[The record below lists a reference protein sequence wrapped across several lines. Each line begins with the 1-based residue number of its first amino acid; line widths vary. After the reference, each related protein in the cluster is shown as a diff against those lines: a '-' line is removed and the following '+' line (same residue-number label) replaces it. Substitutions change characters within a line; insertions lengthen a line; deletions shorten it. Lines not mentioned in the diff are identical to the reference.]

1 MENTESVNSMTG
13 IAPAA
18 GYTGNGIPYY
28 DSLMQSEQSEVTEI
42 IRLLWRQTFILEH
55 KYDKR
60 TGRFQYNRDYRV
72 CSKHLEFIKN
82 YFAISG
88 VELRENS
95 QMGVMYIQGENVV
108 GDKLP
113 RLATLY
119 LLVLKLIYDEQMES
133 VSTSVNVYTSLRE
146 IHEKLGNYRLFKKQ
160 PAPTDI
166 RRAVSLLKKYQVIE
180 PLDLLED
187 LKSESRMIIY
197 PCINVVLMGD
207 DVRRLLSSFDEDTED
222 SGDQMKADLEEYG
235 PDVPDSMSEDDITE
249 DGISEDSISEDSIS
263 EDDMTAEE
271 GEPWNRK

>member
-1 MENTESVNSMTG
+1 MENMELENSMTD

-18 GYTGNGIPYY
+18 GYTGNGVPYY
-28 DSLMQSEQSEVTEI
+28 DNLMQSEQMEVTEI

-160 PAPTDI
+160 PALTDI
-166 RRAVSLLKKYQVIE
+166 RRAVTLLKKYQVIE

-197 PCINVVLMGD
+197 PCVNVVLMGD
-207 DVRRLLSSFDEDTED
+207 DVRQLLSSFDEDTDD
-222 SGDQMKADLEEYG
+222 SGVQLKAELEE
-235 PDVPDSMSEDDITE
+235 EDA
-249 DGISEDSISEDSIS
+249 
-263 EDDMTAEE
+263 DDMTAEE